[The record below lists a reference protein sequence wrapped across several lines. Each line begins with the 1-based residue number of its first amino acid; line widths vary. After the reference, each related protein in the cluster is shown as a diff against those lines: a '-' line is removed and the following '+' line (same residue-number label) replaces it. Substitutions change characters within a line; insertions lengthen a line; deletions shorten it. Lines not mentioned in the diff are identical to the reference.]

1 MFFSKKTKIDYTHK
15 CLFEFPFTKVGNNH
29 YPYIEVDL
37 YYIDGDK
44 SEEMIMC
51 LLDSGADNSVFP
63 KDLGEKLGIDFSEI
77 DPIDNPIRGIAG
89 EIKDI
94 KMYKS
99 PLNIEFLGTKI
110 LTEVI
115 WIDKKDIN
123 PVIGRK
129 GFFDKFDV
137 YYKKSVNKITLVFHP
152 IPKCHLKSKFD

>member
-15 CLFEFPFTKVGNNH
+15 CLFEFPFTKVRNSL

-37 YYIDGDK
+37 KYVDDKK
-44 SEEMIMC
+44 SEELMMC
-51 LLDSGADNSVFP
+51 LLDSGADNCVFP
-63 KDLGEKLGIDFSEI
+63 KDIGERLGVDFSEL
-77 DPIDNPIRGIAG
+77 DPIDQPVRGIAG
-89 EIKDI
+89 EIKDV

-99 PLNIEFLGTKI
+99 PLTIEFLGTTI

-137 YYKKSVNKITLVFHP
+137 YYKQSPNKITLVFHP
-152 IPKCHLKSKFD
+152 TPMCHLK